1 MSIHSNQKRRF
12 KMSTTIMFE
21 GDRLLTTKQTA
32 EMIGMQPGTLTRG
45 RVYGN
50 KNLPSYLKI
59 GKAVR
64 YKLSTIMAWMEAQV
78 EYQHTSQ
85 KELA

>member
-1 MSIHSNQKRRF
+1 
-12 KMSTTIMFE
+12 MSTTIMFE

-50 KNLPSYLKI
+50 KNLPTYLKI

-64 YKLSTIMAWMEAQV
+64 YRLSTIMAWMEGQR
-78 EYQHTSQ
+78 EYVSTSQ
-85 KELA
+85 NDATNA

>member
-1 MSIHSNQKRRF
+1 MT
-12 KMSTTIMFE
+12 TTIKFE
-21 GDRLLTTKQTA
+21 GERLLTTKQTA

-50 KNLPSYLKI
+50 KNLPTYLKI

-64 YKLSTIMAWMEAQV
+64 YKLSTIMAWMEGQR
-78 EYQHTSQ
+78 EYVSTSQ
-85 KELA
+85 NDAANG